1 MKVIQTER
9 TNSNSC
15 AYWPFYMKG
24 QDTETVEV
32 PLTPFSIGFNNAS
45 IDPLADST
53 EYGIDLYVQLLEA
66 NNIIV

>member
-1 MKVIQTER
+1 
-9 TNSNSC
+9 
-15 AYWPFYMKG
+15 MKG